1 MNAKLLAIDKVCRRT
16 SLCKSAI
23 YSRMKVGTFPRPKK
37 LAGIRRVAWLESD
50 INDWINSQID

>member
-23 YSRMKVGTFPRPKK
+23 YNRIKVGTFPRPKK